1 MHVYIYIC
9 IMSTVS
15 LFMLHLW
22 YKQRHMSN
30 FSEFFQQYF
39 KTLLG
44 TETSHI
50 DYVKSIWLVQQE
62 HRTINQEQPYI
73 YTACLKYTSVAVTQI
88 LQLWYMELGAFNLS
102 HREVAAECLSLPTV
116 SPQTVCPLRYSIRQ
130 CQSNITLRKRFQNDF
145 PTFVILYL

>member
-1 MHVYIYIC
+1 MHVYIYVLCPQFRCSCYIC
-9 IMSTVS
+9 GTNRGICLILLNS
-15 LFMLHLW
+15 
-22 YKQRHMSN
+22 
-30 FSEFFQQYF
+30 FSSILKNCWLIIY
-39 KTLLG
+39 
-44 TETSHI
+44 I

-102 HREVAAECLSLPTV
+102 HGEVAAECLSLPTV
-116 SPQTVCPLRYSIRQ
+116 SPQTVCPLRYSLRQ